1 MNQANQRTTSLG
13 KFRYALRPAKNI
25 ERKMLCEAFGCLASL
40 APLPSYRYIGLGAL
54 EFVDFALLHQR
65 IGITDMLSIECRDD
79 AFERIKFNIPYLCIK
94 MKWGTSHEVLP
105 TLDWRKKTIVW
116 LDYDSPLATQ
126 ILDDVR
132 LVTSSLVSG
141 SMIVITVEARPKE
154 VEGNVNIAHDRL
166 QALIQNVGEDRL
178 PLMKEGD
185 GAVRSLKGSDLAEW
199 GLARVSRQIIDA
211 EIARTLKDRNAPL
224 DTESRISYEQLF
236 NFHYADGAKMLTV
249 GGIILHARDAS
260 RIPESTFDM
269 LEFVRRTDDP
279 YLIEAPVLTSR
290 ELTYLDNHITA
301 RGFKKASWLP
311 QAECEKYK
319 KVYRYHPTFAE
330 VERG

>member
-1 MNQANQRTTSLG
+1 MNRANQRTTSLG
-13 KFRYALRPAKNI
+13 KFRYTLRPAKNI
-25 ERKMLCEAFGCLASL
+25 ERKMLCEAFGSLASL
-40 APLPSYRYIGLGAL
+40 APLRSYRYIGLGGV
-54 EFVDFALLHQR
+54 EFADFALLHQR
-65 IGITDMLSIECRDD
+65 LGITRMLSIECRDD
-79 AFERIKFNIPYLCIK
+79 ATARIKFNVPYLCIK
-94 MKWGTSHEVLP
+94 MKWGISHEVLP
-105 TLDWRKKTIVW
+105 TLNWRKKTIIW
-116 LDYDSPLATQ
+116 LDYDSPLETKM
-126 ILDDVR
+126 LDDIR

-141 SMIVITVEARPKE
+141 SMIVITVEAKPKE
-154 VEGNVNIAHDRL
+154 IEGNVNIAHERL
-166 QALIQNVGEDRL
+166 QTLVQNVGEDRL

-185 GAVRSLKGSDLAEW
+185 RAVRSLKGSDLAEW

-224 DTESRISYEQLF
+224 DAESRVSYEQLF

-249 GGIILHARDAS
+249 GGIIRHARDAS

-269 LEFVRRTDDP
+269 LEFVRRAEDP

-290 ELTYLDNHITA
+290 ELTYLDRHLT
-301 RGFKKASWLP
+301 RGFRGAGWLP
-311 QAECEKYK
+311 QTECEKYK